1 VNLMRRPEVKRL
13 VTVLMVMAM
22 VTLMTGES
30 GDAST
35 PPTTGPH
42 GAFFEKVS
50 YFGLFRARRWMVFLT
65 LACSPT
71 DSCFS
76 ISATAASAK
85 ANPYG
90 DGHAKASR
98 ANALV
103 EIRGVR
109 RRDCHRPFHPTSRDA
124 VLLDV
129 FDRRTG
135 RRLDPA
141 GEGLNVVVGFAGL
154 LDLGYVAFYA
164 IGAYITAWM
173 TGVCGAAPLPP
184 RDSYAVGDPD
194 RGARGDGRGH
204 HLGIPTLRLRGDY
217 WPS

>member
-1 VNLMRRPEVKRL
+1 MRRPEVKRL

-65 LACSPT
+65 LGLLAYGLMFLYQRYSPPVRKRIRT
-71 DSCFS
+71 VTATPKRLVQMRSSRFAVYAVVIVIALS
-76 ISATAASAK
+76 I
-85 ANPYG
+85 P
-90 DGHAKASR
+90 H
-98 ANALV
+98 LV
-103 EIRGVR
+103 TQSYWMYLIVEQVGVWI
-109 RRDCHRPFHPTSRDA
+109 
-124 VLLDV
+124 LL
-129 FDRRTG
+129 
-135 RRLDPA
+135 A
-141 GEGLNVVVGFAGL
+141 EGLNVVVGFAGL

-173 TGVCGAAPLPP
+173 TGVLPAPPL
-184 RDSYAVGDPD
+184 YAVGDPD

-204 HLGIPTLRLRGDY
+204 HAGHSHAAPAR
-217 WPS
+217 

>member
-65 LACSPT
+65 LGLLAYGLMFLYQRYSPPVRKRIRT
-71 DSCFS
+71 VTATPKRLVQMRSSRFAVYAVVIVIALS
-76 ISATAASAK
+76 I
-85 ANPYG
+85 P
-90 DGHAKASR
+90 H
-98 ANALV
+98 LV
-103 EIRGVR
+103 TQSYWMYLI
-109 RRDCHRPFHPTSRDA
+109 
-124 VLLDV
+124 
-129 FDRRTG
+129 RRTG

-141 GEGLNVVVGFAGL
+141 GRRPQRCRGIRGIARLGLRGL
-154 LDLGYVAFYA
+154 LRHRRLHH
-164 IGAYITAWM
+164 
-173 TGVCGAAPLPP
+173 GVDDRLSCRRRPSSTTRFLRCG
-184 RDSYAVGDPD
+184 
-194 RGARGDGRGH
+194 
-204 HLGIPTLRLRGDY
+204 
-217 WPS
+217 